1 MAKARA
7 AKRKK
12 KILFVCTGNTCRS
25 PMAENL
31 FRYILGKKRKLSLYD
46 VSSAGLAAEAGAP
59 MTENALLA
67 LAARGAA
74 PRRKHAAQQLTVQAA
89 AQADG
94 IVCMTA
100 SHKAALAAFTAACV
114 GKEWA
119 RSRAGRTCPIRSAA
133 ILPCITKRP
142 NICCMRAK
150 IFTRGRKLFEK
161 ALQKKRGCAIL
172 ISYINIIQTE

>member
-100 SHKAALAAFTAACV
+100 SHKAALAALGDKVKTVGEITGGPDVPDPFGGDLAVYNKTAEYLLYAC
-114 GKEWA
+114 EDIYAWA
-119 RSRAGRTCPIRSAA
+119 
-133 ILPCITKRP
+133 
-142 NICCMRAK
+142 
-150 IFTRGRKLFEK
+150 
-161 ALQKKRGCAIL
+161 
-172 ISYINIIQTE
+172 QTL